1 MPFVAVPPPRQTTGA
16 REQKKRAQET
26 SYSGKGRALAL
37 REGERKVEVMGL
49 RQRREEKGCAPRRAQ
64 QVWWCLHRA
73 GVLKMECDGIHPFS
87 LRFPGFVS
95 GSETLSLCLSL
106 PSEVLLLLHWV

>member
-37 REGERKVEVMGL
+37 GEGERKVEVMGL
-49 RQRREEKGCAPRRAQ
+49 RQRREEKGCAPEASSAGLVVFAPRR
-64 QVWWCLHRA
+64 RFED
-73 GVLKMECDGIHPFS
+73 GV
-87 LRFPGFVS
+87 
-95 GSETLSLCLSL
+95 
-106 PSEVLLLLHWV
+106 